1 MFEAHIA
8 GIEFEEL
15 ARLHSHSRLVGYL
28 GSTDGDRRLAVRL
41 YEWNLR
47 ASGAFY
53 ELLADVELVL
63 RNCIHEQM
71 SRWSE
76 RDGLDPDWFVSRIDY
91 LDHRARADL
100 EIAVKRIEKS
110 GNPLNTDRLVTELG
124 FGFWRFLLTNRYRGT
139 LWTHAI
145 RFAFPNLR
153 ADHSPQLFTKVGNL
167 HDLRNRIAHHRP
179 IHHRRLELD
188 LRDAYEVI
196 GAMSQEAEKWARGR
210 SRVEEVMKSRP
221 RKS

>member
-1 MFEAHIA
+1 MT

-28 GSTDGDRRLAVRL
+28 GSTDGDRRLAVHL

-63 RNCIHEQM
+63 RNRIHEQM
-71 SRWSE
+71 STWSE
-76 RDGLDPDWFVSRIDY
+76 RDGQGPNWFITRSSFLDPRLQGV
-91 LDHRARADL
+91 LARTLVRVEQAG
-100 EIAVKRIEKS
+100 ES
-110 GNPLNTDRLVTELG
+110 LNTDRLVTELG

-196 GAMSQEAEKWARGR
+196 AAMSQEAEKWARGR
-210 SRVEEVMKSRP
+210 SRVEEVMNSRP